1 MSASTLMRPPTG
13 TASATA
19 PNPRDGTV
27 IGRLAYPQLFE
38 PRRFGEQRN
47 VLGSGSG
54 DPKYGCSIIAYGKL
68 VKPMKDAVQTA
79 MRAVIDDTYPD
90 PKKLPSRG
98 LRGTAKKDP
107 LIKPVIDYPR
117 MWSDAPEDAIFI
129 RMNSLDM
136 PTFVDAHVQTLG
148 VEEAK
153 LLFLAG
159 CYVCA
164 AFRAFHYTTG
174 GDPGIGLAFNHL
186 QFLRP
191 GPRLGAG
198 RTAPDD
204 VLTPI
209 DDDDPLFSD
218 LEV

>member
-1 MSASTLMRPPTG
+1 
-13 TASATA
+13 
-19 PNPRDGTV
+19 V

-47 VLGSGSG
+47 VPGSGSG
-54 DPKYGCSIIAYGKL
+54 EPKFGCSIIAYGKL
-68 VKPMKDAVQTA
+68 IKPMRDAVQAA
-79 MRAVIDDTYPD
+79 MRAVIGDIYPD
-90 PKKLPSRG
+90 AKKLPSRG

-107 LIKPVIDYPR
+107 VIKLVADYPR
-117 MWSDAPEDAIFI
+117 MMPDAPEGAIFI

-136 PTFVDAHVQTLG
+136 PTFVDAHVESLSIDQ
-148 VEEAK
+148 AK
-153 LLFLAG
+153 LLFISGA
-159 CYVCA
+159 YVCA

-174 GDPGIGLAFNHL
+174 GDPGIGLAMNHL

-198 RTAPDD
+198 RTAPGD
-204 VLTPI
+204 VLTPR

-218 LEV
+218 LDV